1 MFMFMF
7 MFMVFLLSNVCKHSL
22 NSKVRK
28 SQESG
33 KKWLCVVAI
42 LSCRPEAGSSACRDL
57 ALLGSVDHQA
67 DRHTGT
73 TIKSA
78 LWITSPVT

>member
-33 KKWLCVVAI
+33 KKWLGVAI
-42 LSCRPEAGSSACRDL
+42 LRLPARGGNCACRDL
-57 ALLGSVDHQA
+57 AWLG
-67 DRHTGT
+67 RLIIRLTGT
-73 TIKSA
+73 TMKSA